1 MRTASARC
9 TNDGLSMTTM
19 PGSVHAMLSGMVIM
33 VLPALFICVG
43 IAIMAYRRRD
53 KFAERATPRRG
64 RARRA

>member
-1 MRTASARC
+1 
-9 TNDGLSMTTM
+9 MTMM

-53 KFAERATPRRG
+53 TF
-64 RARRA
+64 ARRVTSRRERTSRP

>member
-1 MRTASARC
+1 
-9 TNDGLSMTTM
+9 MTVM

-53 KFAERATPRRG
+53 KFAGRG
-64 RARRA
+64 TARRARTRRP